1 MRTKVLE
8 PHNSL
13 KDYFE
18 FVCREIDNRTY
29 LFTRKEKE
37 TLEKY
42 LGSIT
47 REDVLGLLKRSLEN
61 SLQVWIV
68 AKGHE

>member
-1 MRTKVLE
+1 MLE

-18 FVCREIDNRTY
+18 FICKEIDNRTF

-47 REDVLGLLKRSLEN
+47 REDVLGLLKRSLE
-61 SLQVWIV
+61 
-68 AKGHE
+68 K

>member
-1 MRTKVLE
+1 MLE

-18 FVCREIDNRTY
+18 FVCREIDNQTF

-47 REDVLGLLKRSLEN
+47 REDVLGLLKRSL
-61 SLQVWIV
+61 
-68 AKGHE
+68 